1 MVVPHVQRQ
10 LRYVHIKHSWFTVLI
25 FVKGIKAA
33 HAALA
38 RPTRW
43 HGQVPLQAFP
53 EADNEALE
61 MTDQLP
67 TPWETPQ
74 PETQPSWPIVSN
86 TLFSS
91 VDQESIDGSS
101 GRTQTAASG
110 NPLFTVVDQA
120 GIFDMEVVFC
130 VCPNSSGNDAQLLQ
144 SGLFLATFKQIETL
158 FTVSVLDNFLIDNLE
173 CKMMAQQYYSKLQL
187 ITNKMFP
194 NNVPV
199 CVSSFL
205 HTRLTVFDRT
215 NISSF

>member
-1 MVVPHVQRQ
+1 M
-10 LRYVHIKHSWFTVLI
+10 LI
-25 FVKGIKAA
+25 FIKGIKAA

-38 RPTRW
+38 RPMGR
-43 HGQVPLQAFP
+43 HGQVPLQAVP

-61 MTDQLP
+61 PSDQLP
-67 TPWETPQ
+67 TPRETPQ
-74 PETQPSWPIVSN
+74 PETRPSQPIVSD

-101 GRTQTAASG
+101 GRTRTAASG
-110 NPLFTVVDQA
+110 NSLFTVVDRS
-120 GIFDMEVVFC
+120 GVFDIEVVFC
-130 VCPNSSGNDAQLLQ
+130 VCPDSGGNDAQLLR

-158 FTVSVLDNFLIDNLE
+158 FTVSVLDDFLIDNLE
-173 CKMMAQQYYSKLQL
+173 CKTTAQQYYSKLQL

-205 HTRLTVFDRT
+205 YARLTVFDRT
-215 NISSF
+215 DISSF